1 MSRSGNGVEV
11 RDTSIRRRRAYAARH
26 TYCTSLLMAWV
37 QPAYIAAQAGHSVEA
52 LLEVYSRWLPGADG
66 ADGSRFWETGREES
80 RMKFEVQRVEY
91 PTPKVKFL
99 VEVDLAEVAGMR
111 LDAFDRSLLE
121 DVGSDANATP
131 ADQLLLLEMLFR
143 RRQEERKVG

>member
-1 MSRSGNGVEV
+1 
-11 RDTSIRRRRAYAARH
+11 
-26 TYCTSLLMAWV
+26 
-37 QPAYIAAQAGHSVEA
+37 
-52 LLEVYSRWLPGADG
+52 
-66 ADGSRFWETGREES
+66 
-80 RMKFEVQRVEY
+80 MKFEVQRVEY

-111 LDAFDRSLLE
+111 LGAFDRSLLE